1 MPVPPAQAGQ
11 AVPTPAAPQ
20 AEEPAT
26 AVAQRA
32 MPAAPATAAAPE
44 EAPAPVP
51 EVSQS
56 AGFFNEDTLFLI
68 RLVEIALALIVV
80 SLAGATWVV
89 RPRA

>member
-1 MPVPPAQAGQ
+1 VPPAEAGQ
-11 AVPTPAAPQ
+11 AAPTPAAPQ
-20 AEEPAT
+20 VEEPAT

-32 MPAAPATAAAPE
+32 MPAVPATPAAPE
-44 EAPAPVP
+44 EAPVPAP